1 MMPIASP
8 HTHAPASV
16 RRVMLEVLLA
26 LLPATAFAVYQF
38 GWPAL
43 YLLIITSAFA
53 LFGEALSLR
62 LAGRP
67 VGSSLNDGSA
77 LLTAWL
83 LALSLPPWAPWWIG
97 AIGGLFAIV
106 VGKQVFGGIGQ
117 NIFNPAMLARV
128 ALLISFPLEMT
139 LWTPPQPLFSAT
151 APGPIDAL
159 AITFGG
165 GAAMIDAISGASLLG
180 HVKTELGRG
189 LELGAALQGQ
199 PITDSLYGTARGS
212 LGEGSAPLLLIGG
225 IYLIARGIIGWAIPL
240 AVIAGALLPALLL
253 NLIDPEHYL
262 GPLHHLFSGAL
273 LLSAFFIATDP
284 VGSPA
289 TPRGRILFGAGIG
302 LLIYII
308 RTWGGFPEGA
318 AFAVLLM
325 NSATPLIDHYLRP
338 RIYGRERGGEPL
350 DYSQGRRAARLE
362 RIRRGDK

>member
-8 HTHAPASV
+8 HTHAPSSV
-16 RRVMLEVLLA
+16 RRIMFEVLLA

-53 LFGEALSLR
+53 LLGEALSLR
-62 LAGRP
+62 LSGRP
-67 VGSSLNDGSA
+67 VGPTLGDGSA

-97 AIGGLFAIV
+97 AIGGLFALV

-139 LWTPPQPLFSAT
+139 TWTSAQPLFSAS
-151 APGPIDAL
+151 APGPLEAL
-159 AITFGG
+159 AITFGS
-165 GAAMIDAISGASLLG
+165 GAANIDAVSGASLLG
-180 HVKTELGRG
+180 HVKTELDRG
-189 LELGAALQGQ
+189 LDLGAALQGY
-199 PITDSLYGTARGS
+199 PLVDSLYGTARGS

-225 IYLIARGIIGWAIPL
+225 LYLIARGIIGWAIPL
-240 AVIAGALLPALLL
+240 AVLAGALLPALLL
-253 NLIDPEHYL
+253 HLYAPEHYL
-262 GPLHHLFSGAL
+262 GPQHHLLSGGL
-273 LLSAFFIATDP
+273 LLTAFFIATDP

-289 TPRGRILFGAGIG
+289 TPRGRIVFGAGIG
-302 LLIYII
+302 ALIFII

-338 RIYGRERGGEPL
+338 RIYGRERSGEPL

-362 RIRRGDK
+362 SIRRGDK